1 VGRRGPPGRGAPSAS
16 GGACAYERHMITVLV
31 VAGIMAL
38 TVAVAMA
45 FMKRTD
51 ARAQA
56 AADELRD
63 EVAAGGEEWIVPLR
77 GAGGLGVTPGR
88 GTAHGVLGL
97 TGRRLVF
104 QPITGARVNV
114 PVTSLTGARLE
125 SRRREALTEHR
136 HHLVLTLD
144 DGSRREFVVD
154 DPVVWAEGLAQA
166 GIQVTEGETT

>member
-1 VGRRGPPGRGAPSAS
+1 MGRRGPPGRGAPSAS

-63 EVAAGGEEWIVPLR
+63 EVEAGDEEWIVPLR

>member
-1 VGRRGPPGRGAPSAS
+1 
-16 GGACAYERHMITVLV
+16 MITVLI
-31 VAGIMAL
+31 VAGIMAV
-38 TVAVAMA
+38 TVAVAML
-45 FMKRTD
+45 FMKRAD

-63 EVAAGGEEWIVPLR
+63 EVAARGEEWIVPLR

-114 PVTSLTGARLE
+114 PVLNLTGARLE

-136 HHLVLTLD
+136 YHLALTLA
-144 DGSRREFVVD
+144 DGSVREFVVD
-154 DPVVWAEGLAQA
+154 DPAVWADGLASA
-166 GIQVTEGETT
+166 GVPVAEDKAT

>member
-1 VGRRGPPGRGAPSAS
+1 
-16 GGACAYERHMITVLV
+16 MITVLV
-31 VAGIMAL
+31 VAGIMAV
-38 TVAVAMA
+38 TVAVAML

-51 ARAQA
+51 ARALA
-56 AADELRD
+56 AADELRND
-63 EVAAGGEEWIVPLR
+63 IAAGGEEWIVPLR

-114 PVTSLTGARLE
+114 PVSSVAGARLE

-136 HHLVLTLD
+136 CHLVLTLD
-144 DGSRREFVVD
+144 DGSMRQFVVD
-154 DPVVWAEGLAQA
+154 DPAVWAEGLADA
-166 GIQVTEGETT
+166 GVPVVEDEAT

>member
-1 VGRRGPPGRGAPSAS
+1 
-16 GGACAYERHMITVLV
+16 MIAVLA

-51 ARAQA
+51 ARALA

-63 EVAAGGEEWIVPLR
+63 DMAAGGEEWIVSLR

-104 QPITGARVNV
+104 QPITGARASV
-114 PVTSLTGARLE
+114 PVTSLSGARLE

-136 HHLVLTLD
+136 YHLALTLD
-144 DGSRREFVVD
+144 DGSVREFVVD
-154 DPVVWAEGLAQA
+154 DPAVWAQGLADA
-166 GIQVTEGETT
+166 GVPVTEDQAT

>member
-1 VGRRGPPGRGAPSAS
+1 
-16 GGACAYERHMITVLV
+16 MITVLV

-63 EVAAGGEEWIVPLR
+63 EVAAAGEEWIVPLR

-104 QPITGARVNV
+104 QPITGDRVNV
-114 PVTSLTGARLE
+114 PVMKLTGARIE

-136 HHLVLTLD
+136 YHLVLTLD
-144 DGSRREFVVD
+144 DSSVRQFVVD
-154 DPVVWAEGLAQA
+154 DPAVWAEGLADA
-166 GIQVTEGETT
+166 GVPVTEDEAT

>member
-1 VGRRGPPGRGAPSAS
+1 
-16 GGACAYERHMITVLV
+16 MITVLV
-31 VAGIMAL
+31 VAGIMAV
-38 TVAVAMA
+38 TVAVAML

-51 ARAQA
+51 ARALA
-56 AADELRD
+56 AADELRND
-63 EVAAGGEEWIVPLR
+63 IAAGGEEWIVPLR

-136 HHLVLTLD
+136 HHLSLTLD

>member
-1 VGRRGPPGRGAPSAS
+1 MGRRGPPGPRRPFCL
-16 GGACAYERHMITVLV
+16 GGARAYERHMITVLV

-63 EVAAGGEEWIVPLR
+63 EVAAAGEEWIVPLR

-104 QPITGARVNV
+104 QPITGDRVNV
-114 PVTSLTGARLE
+114 PVMKLTGARIE

-136 HHLVLTLD
+136 YHLVLTLD
-144 DGSRREFVVD
+144 DSSVRQFVVD
-154 DPVVWAEGLAQA
+154 DPAVWAEGLADA
-166 GIQVTEGETT
+166 GVPVTEDEAT